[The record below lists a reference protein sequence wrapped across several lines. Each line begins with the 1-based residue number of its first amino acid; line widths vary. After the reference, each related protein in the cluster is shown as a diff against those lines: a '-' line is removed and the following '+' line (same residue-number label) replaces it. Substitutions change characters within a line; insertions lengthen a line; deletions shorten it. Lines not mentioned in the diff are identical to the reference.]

1 MARFFVDESL
11 PTLLAEELVKGGHEA
26 VHAHEA
32 GLQGAPD
39 EQIYQRADA
48 MGAILLTRDLGFAD
62 VRHFPGGI
70 GIVVVRIRGR
80 ILVRELVRRVLD
92 LLRGFSRELEEL
104 EGKVLILEPGR
115 SRMRKKLEG

>member
-26 VHAHEA
+26 VHAYEA

-39 EQIYQRADA
+39 EQIYQWANA

-62 VRHFPGGI
+62 VRRFPGRI

-92 LLRGFSRELEEL
+92 LLRGSSRELEEL